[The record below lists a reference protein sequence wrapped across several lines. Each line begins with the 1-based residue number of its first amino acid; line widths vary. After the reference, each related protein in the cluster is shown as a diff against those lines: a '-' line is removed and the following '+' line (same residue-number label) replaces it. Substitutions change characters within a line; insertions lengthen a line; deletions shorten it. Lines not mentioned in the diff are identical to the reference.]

1 MHTVDA
7 STAVRPARIPAFI
20 YGSGG
25 HSKVV
30 AEVIA
35 AEGIYEVHFLIDDC
49 PAKAGEVV
57 GGHTVVGGRETL
69 RCLRDRDGIRC
80 GIVAIG
86 NERAR
91 HTIALDLEREGF
103 ELLTAVHPS
112 AQISPSAS
120 VGRGTVVMAGAV
132 VNAGSRIGLG
142 AVINTRCS
150 VDHDC
155 EIGDGVQIAP
165 GATLCGIVR
174 VGVRTF
180 VGAGA
185 TVIPGVTIGSDVIVG
200 AGAVVIR
207 DVPDGVTV
215 VGVPARII
223 KTPEPPR
230 D

>member
-1 MHTVDA
+1 MDA
-7 STAVRPARIPAFI
+7 ARAACQSCRPAFI

-25 HSKVV
+25 HAKVV

-35 AEGIYEVHFLIDDC
+35 AEGVYEVRFLIDDC
-49 PAKAGEVV
+49 PAKVGEVV
-57 GGHTVVGGRETL
+57 GGHTVMGGRGAL
-69 RCLRDRDGIRC
+69 RQLRDRDGIRH

-86 NERAR
+86 NERTR
-91 HTIALDLEREGF
+91 HTIALELESEGF
-103 ELLTAVHPS
+103 DLLTAVHPS
-112 AQISPSAS
+112 AQISPSAR

-155 EIGDGVQIAP
+155 DIGDAAQIAP
-165 GATLCGIVR
+165 GATLCGVVR
-174 VGVRTF
+174 VGARTF

-185 TVIPGVTIGSDVIVG
+185 TVIPGVTIGADVIVG

-215 VGVPARII
+215 VGVPARVI
-223 KTPEPPR
+223 KSPEPPR